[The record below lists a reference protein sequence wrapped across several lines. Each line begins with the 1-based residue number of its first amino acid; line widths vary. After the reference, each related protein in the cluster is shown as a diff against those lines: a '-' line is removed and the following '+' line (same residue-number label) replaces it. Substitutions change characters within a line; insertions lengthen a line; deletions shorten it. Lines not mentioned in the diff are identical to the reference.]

1 MSQLTRLREDHAK
14 LARLFG
20 SLGEV
25 VSRSDPPPQVELFEL
40 RHNLVSMLLAH
51 LKLEDWALYPR
62 LIESRQVELAAAGQ
76 AFKDEMGSLA
86 PAFVAYCDKW
96 GAAAI
101 EDDWAGYCEDTRAM
115 LDGLM
120 NRLLRENRE
129 LLPLLERLDRDAA

>member
-1 MSQLTRLREDHAK
+1 LREDHAK
-14 LARLFG
+14 LARMFG
-20 SLGEV
+20 NLGEV
-25 VSRSDPPPQVELFEL
+25 VSRSDPPPRVELFEL

-51 LKLEDWALYPR
+51 LKLEDRALYPR

-76 AFKDEMGSLA
+76 AFKDEMTILA

-96 GAAAI
+96 GVAAI
-101 EDDWAGYCEDTRAM
+101 EDDWAGYCQDTRAM